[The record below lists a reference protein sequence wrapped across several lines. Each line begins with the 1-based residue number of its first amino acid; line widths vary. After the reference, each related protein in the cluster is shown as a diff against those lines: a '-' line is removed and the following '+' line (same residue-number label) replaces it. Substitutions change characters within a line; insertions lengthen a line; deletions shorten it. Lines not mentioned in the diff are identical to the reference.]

1 MVVSH
6 GAGWPS
12 AAANA
17 SLAPN
22 MQAITA
28 VTSAIA
34 DRYPEASIRIGIP
47 KLLPDV
53 MDPGS
58 KGFDRHKPR
67 EDRCPARAITF

>member
-1 MVVSH
+1 
-6 GAGWPS
+6 
-12 AAANA
+12 
-17 SLAPN
+17 

-58 KGFDRHKPR
+58 KGFDRLKPR